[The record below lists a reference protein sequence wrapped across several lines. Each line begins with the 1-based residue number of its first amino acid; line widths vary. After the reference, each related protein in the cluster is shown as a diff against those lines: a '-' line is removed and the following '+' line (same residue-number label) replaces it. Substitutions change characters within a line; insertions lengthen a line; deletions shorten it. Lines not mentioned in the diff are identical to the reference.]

1 MCQGRRRLAEVD
13 DAACAHME
21 CAREHPPR
29 LEDSNRWPNLPALPA
44 FRGTHTSVLLDD
56 SMLVH
61 VSSRWDWL

>member
-1 MCQGRRRLAEVD
+1 
-13 DAACAHME
+13 ME

-61 VSSRWDWL
+61 VSSRWDWLWYRLFTTSIGTQEI